1 MDFNNNQISIVEKLV
16 DDRIYF
22 LKENIFYIKQNNSI
36 ENIQESRQ
44 ELNQACNELEKLI
57 ELKTNILKNKE
68 LTECI

>member
-1 MDFNNNQISIVEKLV
+1 MNFNNNQISIVEKLV

-44 ELNQACNELEKLI
+44 ELNQACNELEELI

-68 LTECI
+68 LTLK